1 MVLDPIAPLL
11 LYLAIIAVGS
21 KLASHVMS
29 RIRQPGVLG
38 EILLGVL
45 IGNLPLLGI
54 HVLEPL
60 KTDPA
65 VDTLARL
72 GVVILLFEIGLES
85 TLPQMLKLGATAFSV
100 AVAGLVASI
109 VLGWGAAAI
118 VLPHQPGRVHLL
130 LGVAICATSVGIS
143 ARVMQDLGRS
153 QSLEGRLIL
162 AAALIDDVLGLMVVS
177 VAVHIVS
184 ASTGA
189 GASAR
194 NVAAI
199 AAEAVAFLVSALVLG
214 RYLSPRLFSLASR
227 LRAPGVLLAVA
238 LSFCFALAWLANV
251 IGLAP
256 IVGAFAAGIILEE
269 IHYRDLEKREERTLK
284 QLVQPIVSFLAPIFF
299 VLVGIRTDLRLLAS
313 PNVLGLAAALTL
325 AAVLGKQA
333 CAAGVFGEGVNRKA
347 VAAGMVP
354 RGEVSLIVGNLA
366 RTLLSRESPHLG
378 DTIFTAVVL
387 MVLATTL
394 VTPPA
399 LRRSLGVKA
408 TERST
413 D

>member
-11 LYLAIIAVGS
+11 LYLAIIAVGT
-21 KLASHVMS
+21 KLASHVMN
-29 RIRQPGVLG
+29 RIHQPAVLG

-54 HVLEPL
+54 HVLESL
-60 KTDPA
+60 KTDA
-65 VDTLARL
+65 AIDTLARL

-85 TLPQMLKLGATAFSV
+85 TLPQMLKLGASAFLV
-100 AVAGLVASI
+100 AAAGLVASI
-109 VLGWGAAAI
+109 VLGWAAAAI
-118 VLPHQPGRVHLL
+118 VLPHETGRVHLL

-162 AAALIDDVLGLMVVS
+162 AAALIDDVLGLVAVS
-177 VAVHIVS
+177 VAVHMIS
-184 ASTGA
+184 AATGA
-189 GASAR
+189 GVSFGS
-194 NVAAI
+194 VAAI
-199 AAEAVAFLVSALVLG
+199 AAEAVAFLVIALVLG
-214 RYLSPRLFSLASR
+214 RYLSPHLFSLASR
-227 LRAPGVLLAVA
+227 LRAPGVLLAIA
-238 LSFCFALAWLANV
+238 LSFCFILAWLASV

-256 IVGAFAAGIILEE
+256 IVGAFAAGIIVEE
-269 IHYRDLEKREERTLK
+269 IHYRDLETREERTLK
-284 QLVQPIVSFLAPIFF
+284 QLVQPIASFLAPVFF
-299 VLVGIRTDLRLLAS
+299 VLVGIRTDLRLLAA
-313 PNVLGLAAALTL
+313 PNVLGLAVALTI

-333 CAAGVFGEGVNRKA
+333 CAAGVLGQGVNRKA
-347 VAAGMVP
+347 VAAGMIP
-354 RGEVSLIVGNLA
+354 RGEVSLIVANLA
-366 RTLLSRESPHLG
+366 RTLQSPARPHLG

-399 LRRSLGVKA
+399 LRRTLGVKA

-413 D
+413 